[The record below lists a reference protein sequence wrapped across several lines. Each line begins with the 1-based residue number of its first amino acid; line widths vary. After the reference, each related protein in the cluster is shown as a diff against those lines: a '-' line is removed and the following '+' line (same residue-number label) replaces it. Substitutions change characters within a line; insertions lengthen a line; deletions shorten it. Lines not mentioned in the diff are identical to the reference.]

1 MKKFNMV
8 VHMPLGLHARPA
20 NRLIKTA
27 LQFKS
32 SIQII
37 KGDKEADGKRLL
49 SVMALGVKQGDE
61 ITVIAEGVDE
71 AEAIHAI
78 RKLFY
83 DNFGE

>member
-1 MKKFNMV
+1 
-8 VHMPLGLHARPA
+8 
-20 NRLIKTA
+20 
-27 LQFKS
+27 
-32 SIQII
+32 
-37 KGDKEADGKRLL
+37 DGKRLL